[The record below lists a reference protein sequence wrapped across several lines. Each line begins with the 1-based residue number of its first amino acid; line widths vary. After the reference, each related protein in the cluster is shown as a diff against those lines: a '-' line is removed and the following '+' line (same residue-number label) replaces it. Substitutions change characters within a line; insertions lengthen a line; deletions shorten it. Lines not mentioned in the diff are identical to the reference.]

1 MSTPGKKCGGLTIS
15 KRLWSITILTV
26 ITFGISFCMT
36 YLGLNRVQTQID
48 TIANKA
54 FPQVLSVAD
63 IRGAYMLMHGTTYE
77 VAASSDPAAI
87 ADAEKRLNTLQQ
99 QIFKGIENYE
109 KQPLGES
116 EKASL
121 TEAKMKMSSYLA
133 KISQIKNLAQ
143 AGEPAMALGMM
154 STQVL
159 PLHRDLAVL
168 FDKLVKLNVDNA
180 NSASK
185 AAESAYQL
193 TLILTIAA
201 ALLGIILNGV
211 AGFFIGRSIS
221 KPMTMMQRSISNT
234 AQSLDFTQLI
244 PIKGR
249 DEIGIALTAYNGL
262 IERLRDSFRDIQ
274 AGIVNLNQN
283 SRNVAQT
290 SKEIADTS
298 RVQSD
303 AAASMAAAVE
313 QVTVSINLVAERTAD
328 ASRFTEES
336 KQTASHGAEVILNTV
351 SSIQAIS
358 DKVRAASER
367 IAGLRQD
374 SESISTVVNMIKD
387 VADQTNL
394 LALNAAIEAAR
405 AGEQGRGFAVVADE
419 VRKLAERTANSTQEI
434 TALIQRMQTGA
445 QQAVSG
451 MGDAVQEVEQGVEKA
466 RMAGEA
472 IQEIQAGTR
481 KVAEVVDEI
490 SESIREQTQ
499 ASNAIATQ
507 IEKIANMTEENSA
520 SAAASASAVEH
531 MVEMSNQINE
541 SVKQYRV

>member
-168 FDKLVKLNVDNA
+168 FDKLVKGGGFEIDNSLPIGDDPVPKIQA
-180 NSASK
+180 KQPDPPSIW
-185 AAESAYQL
+185 AARQS
-193 TLILTIAA
+193 
-201 ALLGIILNGV
+201 
-211 AGFFIGRSIS
+211 
-221 KPMTMMQRSISNT
+221 
-234 AQSLDFTQLI
+234 AQSGQ
-244 PIKGR
+244 
-249 DEIGIALTAYNGL
+249 
-262 IERLRDSFRDIQ
+262 
-274 AGIVNLNQN
+274 
-283 SRNVAQT
+283 
-290 SKEIADTS
+290 SKSA
-298 RVQSD
+298 
-303 AAASMAAAVE
+303 
-313 QVTVSINLVAERTAD
+313 
-328 ASRFTEES
+328 
-336 KQTASHGAEVILNTV
+336 K
-351 SSIQAIS
+351 
-358 DKVRAASER
+358 
-367 IAGLRQD
+367 
-374 SESISTVVNMIKD
+374 
-387 VADQTNL
+387 
-394 LALNAAIEAAR
+394 
-405 AGEQGRGFAVVADE
+405 
-419 VRKLAERTANSTQEI
+419 
-434 TALIQRMQTGA
+434 
-445 QQAVSG
+445 
-451 MGDAVQEVEQGVEKA
+451 
-466 RMAGEA
+466 
-472 IQEIQAGTR
+472 GTR
-481 KVAEVVDEI
+481 A
-490 SESIREQTQ
+490 
-499 ASNAIATQ
+499 
-507 IEKIANMTEENSA
+507 
-520 SAAASASAVEH
+520 
-531 MVEMSNQINE
+531 
-541 SVKQYRV
+541 